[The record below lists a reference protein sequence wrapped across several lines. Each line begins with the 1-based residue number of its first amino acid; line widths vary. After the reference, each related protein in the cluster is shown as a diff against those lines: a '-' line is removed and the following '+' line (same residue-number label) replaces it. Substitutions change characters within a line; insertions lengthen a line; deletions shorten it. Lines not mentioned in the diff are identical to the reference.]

1 MPHAH
6 ESKIDGDQHVVD
18 LVDDLARKT
27 RNGESVDLEAFVAE
41 HAEYADVLRGLFPAL
56 ELLAHIGVVEGDA
69 SVSAAGRTPHE
80 ADASVPVEGVLGD
93 FRILR
98 EIGRGGMGIVYEA
111 EQISLGRRV
120 ALKVLPFAS
129 MLDGRQLQRFKNEAL
144 AAAALDHPHIVNVI
158 AVGCERAVH
167 FYAMRLVDGQ
177 TLAQVID
184 QLRSAEDRMT
194 QDDGHDTGPTAD
206 TRSQPQAMVPTKG
219 STTRSEFFRAVANLG
234 IQAAEALDYAHQT
247 GIVHRD
253 IKPSNLLVDV
263 HGHLWITDFG
273 LAVTRA
279 GDHLTMT
286 GDLLGTLRY
295 MSPEQVEGN
304 HRVVDPR
311 TDIYSLGVT
320 LYELLTLRP
329 AFAGTDRQAISRR
342 IVEEDPPAP
351 RRANRTVPRD
361 LETIVLKATDKD
373 RESRYASAQHLADDL
388 RRFLEDKPIRAR
400 RPGLVD
406 RASKWSH
413 RHRPAVWSA
422 AALLLLGTTGSSI
435 GMLMIARERSRTVEA
450 LEAETGQRRRAEEN
464 LRMSLDA
471 LDQVYLKFA
480 EKEAQEL
487 LSGSGDQPR
496 LERELTPED
505 QELLKKALAFYE
517 KFVRVNRDEPSVR
530 REAVKAYGR
539 VGKIRQTLK
548 MHKEADDAIRQA
560 VELAQTLTAEFPE
573 SPECRDCLA
582 AACCDRGWI
591 RQEQE
596 DFDGAISDYSQ
607 ALRLAPGDLKARR
620 ELGRSLI
627 GRGRRDRAA
636 GQRDRAI
643 SDYRQAIRET
653 TDAIQGD
660 PNYADAYHIRAGAY
674 FHWGLLE
681 REQFE
686 KAITDYTMSIQL
698 NPTFVWSH
706 YNRGWAYSRQG
717 DLDKA
722 LADFNK
728 GLQLDK
734 TARPSA
740 LIERGHIYEEMGQLD
755 RAIVDYSEALRLDPT
770 QAKAYNNRGTIYFN
784 HKDDF
789 ERNRRLHT
797 SDSPR
802 SNMRVIPLQSWT
814 CLPEER

>member
-6 ESKIDGDQHVVD
+6 ESKTDGDQHVVD
-18 LVDDLARKT
+18 LMDDLARKT

-80 ADASVPVEGVLGD
+80 ADAFVPVEGVLGD

-129 MLDGRQLQRFKNEAL
+129 VLDGRQLQRFKNEAL
-144 AAAALDHPHIVNVI
+144 AAASLDHPHIVNVI

-184 QLRSAEDRMT
+184 QLRSAEDRVP

-304 HRVVDPR
+304 HRVVDLR

-329 AFAGTDRQAISRR
+329 AFAGTNRQAISRR
-342 IVEEDPPAP
+342 IVEEDPPALRREPDRSQRSGNDCAQGHGQRP
-351 RRANRTVPRD
+351 RVAIRVRATLGRRPAAIRGGQ
-361 LETIVLKATDKD
+361 TDSGPA
-373 RESRYASAQHLADDL
+373 SRY
-388 RRFLEDKPIRAR
+388 R
-400 RPGLVD
+400 RPGVEMVTPAPAGGLLHHRDLPHCVAGCRLGRMESIPAALSG
-406 RASKWSH
+406 RAS
-413 RHRPAVWSA
+413 
-422 AALLLLGTTGSSI
+422 G
-435 GMLMIARERSRTVEA
+435 
-450 LEAETGQRRRAEEN
+450 
-464 LRMSLDA
+464 
-471 LDQVYLKFA
+471 
-480 EKEAQEL
+480 
-487 LSGSGDQPR
+487 
-496 LERELTPED
+496 
-505 QELLKKALAFYE
+505 
-517 KFVRVNRDEPSVR
+517 
-530 REAVKAYGR
+530 
-539 VGKIRQTLK
+539 
-548 MHKEADDAIRQA
+548 
-560 VELAQTLTAEFPE
+560 
-573 SPECRDCLA
+573 
-582 AACCDRGWI
+582 
-591 RQEQE
+591 
-596 DFDGAISDYSQ
+596 
-607 ALRLAPGDLKARR
+607 
-620 ELGRSLI
+620 
-627 GRGRRDRAA
+627 
-636 GQRDRAI
+636 
-643 SDYRQAIRET
+643 
-653 TDAIQGD
+653 
-660 PNYADAYHIRAGAY
+660 
-674 FHWGLLE
+674 
-681 REQFE
+681 
-686 KAITDYTMSIQL
+686 
-698 NPTFVWSH
+698 
-706 YNRGWAYSRQG
+706 
-717 DLDKA
+717 
-722 LADFNK
+722 
-728 GLQLDK
+728 
-734 TARPSA
+734 
-740 LIERGHIYEEMGQLD
+740 
-755 RAIVDYSEALRLDPT
+755 
-770 QAKAYNNRGTIYFN
+770 
-784 HKDDF
+784 
-789 ERNRRLHT
+789 
-797 SDSPR
+797 
-802 SNMRVIPLQSWT
+802 
-814 CLPEER
+814 